1 MPVISAQYVQEE
13 RKTVDQRLFR
23 ALRLSLSV
31 AVEPGKRVPHFT
43 DQSRRPTRNAMC
55 RIWQSDHHRIN
66 SPKLERLIK
75 LLGLRNRRAAIF
87 LTGDQ

>member
-31 AVEPGKRVPHFT
+31 AVEPGKRMPHFT
-43 DQSRRPTRNAMC
+43 DQSRGPTGDTVC
-55 RIWQSDHHRIN
+55 RIW
-66 SPKLERLIK
+66 
-75 LLGLRNRRAAIF
+75 
-87 LTGDQ
+87 